1 MSYSKVERQ
10 NGMCINR
17 YCMILTANFF
27 YNTNTF
33 MKQHRAPSKKLW
45 NESKGNQALKGKY
58 CGHKASRLIS
68 ILIAIFHFSC
78 TRYVICNREGLV
90 LRRMPT
96 MPQNTA
102 EKYAR
107 VRYFNM
113 CDNSRS
119 LCFSNR
125 LIHFAVLSY
134 ST

>member
-1 MSYSKVERQ
+1 
-10 NGMCINR
+10 MCINR
-17 YCMILTANFF
+17 YCMILNANFF

-68 ILIAIFHFSC
+68 ILIAIFHLSC

-96 MPQNTA
+96 MPQSTA

-113 CDNSRS
+113 CDNSRY

-125 LIHFAVLSY
+125 PIHFAVLSY